1 MACIGIVQMWYNYD
15 RFGNPFE
22 FGIQYSLTIND
33 FTKTQFHSRLSLI
46 PVYNYFFNP
55 PVFSM
60 KYPIVSTE
68 FQSMSSGG
76 FFYFD
81 FPSTANTSGLF
92 FLALPMFAY
101 LLSLRALGK
110 LKGRR
115 KKLVTAIYVS
125 VPCLF
130 IPFGI
135 VASVWESGYAV
146 RYMSDFAWQSL
157 LGAFAILFFLY
168 NKTKD
173 PTKKKLVSGFMCFAV
188 MWALIVGGVQEF
200 NQAFR
205 YDSYDR
211 SFPEMAYEVQR
222 MFAFW
227 T

>member
-1 MACIGIVQMWYNYD
+1 MNA
-15 RFGNPFE
+15 
-22 FGIQYSLTIND
+22 
-33 FTKTQFHSRLSLI
+33 
-46 PVYNYFFNP
+46 
-55 PVFSM
+55 
-60 KYPIVSTE
+60 
-68 FQSMSSGG
+68 GG

-81 FPSTANTSGLF
+81 YPSTANTSGLF

-101 LLSLRALGK
+101 LLSLRALSK

-115 KKLVTAIYVS
+115 KKLATSIYVA

-157 LGAFAILFFLY
+157 LGAFAILFFLC

-173 PTKKKLVSGFMCFAV
+173 ATKKKLINGFMCFAV
-188 MWALIVGGVQEF
+188 IWALIVGGVQEF

-205 YDSYDR
+205 YDTYDR